1 MGGQRASK
9 SQGAPLGTC
18 GAVGGGREGGR
29 RRWRRARRR
38 GRSSTASSGEGLV
51 AQRGGLASRGLSE
64 VVQFFKIYNFHVVQI
79 FARSKDFKIFSKIQM
94 NSI

>member
-51 AQRGGLASRGLSE
+51 AQGGGLASRGLSE
-64 VVQFFKIYNFHVVQI
+64 AN
-79 FARSKDFKIFSKIQM
+79 RSFEVAGELPWPRVGDEQGVTGE
-94 NSI
+94 